1 MFRSFIRHN
10 SLQTAHDLCHKP
22 SAKATSSQ
30 QLLSEEE
37 HHQEVFMT
45 EIINV
50 YAREI
55 LDSRGNPTV
64 EAEVTLYSG
73 TTGRA
78 SVPSGAS
85 TGEHEMLELRDG
97 DKKRYLGKGVQKAVN
112 NVIDKIGPE
121 IIGMDCLDQRAI
133 DYAMIALDGTENK
146 SVLGANAI
154 LGVSLACAKAAAAA
168 VDLPLY
174 RYIGGVSA
182 KDIPVP
188 MMNIINGGQHADNNV
203 DIQEFMIMPVGA
215 PNFREGLRMSAEVFH
230 ALKAVLKGKGL
241 NTAVG
246 DEGGFAPNL
255 KSNEEA
261 LTVIMEAIRMAKYKP
276 GKDIFI
282 AIDSAA
288 SSFYKKGKYILAAE
302 KKPEKTAAEMVK
314 FYEDLVKRYP
324 IISLEDGLA
333 EDDWEGWKLLTDA
346 LGSKIQ
352 IVGDDIFVTNR
363 KRLEMGI
370 NKGIANSILIKLNQ
384 IGSLTETLET
394 IQMAKEAGYTTV
406 ISHRSGE
413 TEDVIMADV
422 AVAANC
428 GQIKSGSLSRSER
441 LAKYNQLLRIEEEL
455 GDAAV
460 YRGKGAFYSI
470 R

>member
-1 MFRSFIRHN
+1 VKKIIRRF
-10 SLQTAHDLCHKP
+10 
-22 SAKATSSQ
+22 
-30 QLLSEEE
+30 
-37 HHQEVFMT
+37 FMT

-64 EAEVTLYSG
+64 EAEVTIYSG
-73 TTGRA
+73 ITGRA

-97 DKKRYLGKGVQKAVN
+97 NKKRYLGKGVEKAVR

-133 DYAMIALDGTENK
+133 DYAMIAPDGTENK
-146 SVLGANAI
+146 SALGANAI

-174 RYIGGVSA
+174 RYIGGVGA

-203 DIQEFMIMPVGA
+203 DLQEFMIMPAGA
-215 PNFREGLRMSAEVFH
+215 RNFREGLRMAAEVFH
-230 ALKAVLKGKGL
+230 TLKTVLKGKGF

-261 LTVIMEAIRMAKYKP
+261 LIVIVEAIRKAKYKP
-276 GKDIFI
+276 GKDVFI
-282 AIDSAA
+282 ALDPAA
-288 SSFYKKGKYILAAE
+288 SSFYKDGGYILVAE
-302 KKPEKTAAEMVK
+302 KKPKKTAAEMVA
-314 FYEDLVKRYP
+314 FYQDLVDRYP
-324 IISLEDGLA
+324 IISIEDGLA

-346 LGSKIQ
+346 LGKKIQ

-370 NKGIANSILIKLNQ
+370 KQGIANSILIKLNQ
-384 IGSLTETLET
+384 IGTLTETLET

-406 ISHRSGE
+406 VSHRSGE
-413 TEDVIMADV
+413 TEDTAMADV

-460 YRGKGAFYSI
+460 YRGRGALYSI
-470 R
+470 G

>member
-1 MFRSFIRHN
+1 
-10 SLQTAHDLCHKP
+10 
-22 SAKATSSQ
+22 
-30 QLLSEEE
+30 
-37 HHQEVFMT
+37 MT

-133 DYAMIALDGTENK
+133 DYAMINLDGTENK

-230 ALKAVLKGKGL
+230 ALKSVLKGKGL
-241 NTAVG
+241 NTSVG

-261 LTVIMEAIRMAKYKP
+261 LMVIMEAIQKAKYKP

-282 AIDSAA
+282 ALDPAA

-324 IISLEDGLA
+324 IISIEDGLA
-333 EDDWEGWKLLTDA
+333 EDDWDGWKLLTDA

-370 NKGIANSILIKLNQ
+370 KKGIANSILIKLNQ

-455 GDAAV
+455 GDAAI
-460 YRGKGAFYSI
+460 YRGRGAFYSI